1 MKLLLISDETI
12 FLTQFEKK
20 ETCYQYGNIQ
30 IQFIHYKGISSLD
43 SIRELLIS
51 ERFHLVLS
59 CTQAIFSGHFIQ
71 DSVLVNSVNNYLGL
85 HLRMDENK
93 FEEKDIQNPPVS
105 LVNRSTSYF
114 NVFLEIPKAV
124 GITTAQNII
133 DLELARLDVISETNY
148 YFAYFLHQAKC
159 NYYIL
164 NYEREF
170 PSNELLDILSKL
182 D

>member
-20 ETCYQYGNIQ
+20 ETGYQDGNIQ
-30 IQFIHYKGISSLD
+30 IQFIHYKDISSLE

-51 ERFHLVLS
+51 ERFHLVLT
-59 CTQAIFSGHFIQ
+59 CTQGIFSGHFIQ
-71 DSVLVNSVNNYLGL
+71 DSALVNSVNNYLAL
-85 HLRMDENK
+85 HLRMDKNK
-93 FEEKDIQNPPVS
+93 FEEKDIQNPPIS
-105 LVNRSTSYF
+105 LVNR
-114 NVFLEIPKAV
+114 
-124 GITTAQNII
+124 TTAQNVI

-148 YFAYFLHQAKC
+148 YFAYFLHQSKC

-170 PSNELLDILSKL
+170 PSNELLDIISKL